1 MKNDSLIL
9 TGIFLAEKKRHRHHH
24 HHRRHHHSK
33 KTDGAET
40 PKSTTDSVQLPS
52 TTIEA
57 PLPVLTKA
65 PETNELVSSTLHT
78 LPGIAIIG

>member
-1 MKNDSLIL
+1 MKNDSLIFIE
-9 TGIFLAEKKRHRHHH
+9 IFLAEKKRHRHH

-40 PKSTTDSVQLPS
+40 PKSTNDIVPPPL

-65 PETNELVSSTLHT
+65 PETNELVSSTLRT
-78 LPGIAIIG
+78 LPGIVIIDG